1 MVSNLYKIEEHGIL
15 LPFGCGGWQRFASLI
30 LVAVIVFLSQPV

>member
-15 LPFGCGGWQRFASLI
+15 LSFACGDWQRLASLI
-30 LVAVIVFLSQPV
+30 RAAVIVFLSQLI